1 MSITLRPDDSGAL
14 TTRHLVAET
23 LRPEPQG
30 PANPFKPNNDLKR
43 KNVPTGYA
51 EETAISDYTF
61 KANHRTFQSR
71 GYTLDPTSGAL
82 IGDTR
87 NTYEVQGRPSK
98 ADSEAMRRKRQKK
111 GDPSIVDGEGAY
123 KGPWARYV
131 DEDQAYEEE
140 AALAGEEL
148 ASDEEYIEDA
158 IVPVDRTAMVK
169 ASTDYQ
175 DDSTNTETTEF
186 HGSSEFDYQGRTYMH
201 VPQDLDIDLRSELD
215 YSSLKNYVPKK
226 QIHTF
231 KSHNKAITSLRFFPD
246 SGHLLLS
253 SSADSK
259 VKIWD
264 VYHDR
269 ELLRTY
275 SGHTKSVTDTCFN
288 LSGTQFL
295 SASCK
300 YTNDIALQTVTLL
313 TFLQTT
319 AK

>member
-14 TTRHLVAET
+14 TTRHVVTET
-23 LRPEPQG
+23 LRAEPQG
-30 PANPFKPNNDLKR
+30 PVNPFKPNDLKR

-61 KANHRTFQSR
+61 KANHRTFESR
-71 GYTLDPTSGAL
+71 GYALDPSGAL
-82 IGDTR
+82 VGNVS
-87 NTYEVQGRPSK
+87 NTYEIHGRPSK
-98 ADSEAMRRKRQKK
+98 ADSEALKRKRQKK
-111 GDPSIVDGEGAY
+111 GDPSKGDYI
-123 KGPWARYV
+123 GPWARYK
-131 DEDQAYEEE
+131 EEE
-140 AALAGEEL
+140 EEEPLLEEL
-148 ASDEEYIEDA
+148 ASDEEYIESA
-158 IVPVDRTAMVK
+158 IVPIDRTAMAKV
-169 ASTDYQ
+169 STAYQ
-175 DDSTNTETTEF
+175 DESTNTETTEF
-186 HGSSEFDYQGRTYMH
+186 HGSSEFDYQNRTYMH
-201 VPQDLDIDLRSELD
+201 IPQDLDIDLRSEID
-215 YSSLKNYVPKK
+215 YADRKNYVPKK

-253 SSADSK
+253 SSADAK

-288 LSGTQFL
+288 PSGTQFL

-300 YTNDIALQTVTLL
+300 LTIIKSHYKPLLITLR
-313 TFLQTT
+313 
-319 AK
+319 